1 MGHRVRI
8 EEMHLPPTHPGS
20 MLLEEF
26 LKPLEMTQVELAE
39 AIGVPLQRV
48 NEIVNQKRGVSP
60 ETALRLGKY
69 FGVSA
74 DFWLGLQKDRDLWNA
89 YQKEKA
95 KLNEIVPVSTSKSGV
110 I

>member
-1 MGHRVRI
+1 
-8 EEMHLPPTHPGS
+8 MHLPPTHPGL

-74 DFWLGLQKDRDLWNA
+74 DFWLGLQKDCDLSNA

-95 KLNEIVPVSTSKSGV
+95 KLNEIIPVSTSKSGV